1 MTGRNPGLL
10 DAGWAEGEELRPNWL
25 CLDVA
30 FGRFLKPQPASFFAF
45 GRWSC
50 GVRWFVHEA
59 TLGGY
64 KTIICRRD
72 PCDHDKQPDLA
83 M

>member
-10 DAGWAEGEELRPNWL
+10 DAGWPEGEELRPNWL

-30 FGRFLKPQPASFFAF
+30 FGSFLKPQPPSFLRLGGGHVGF
-45 GRWSC
+45 G
-50 GVRWFVHEA
+50 GFYTEA

-72 PCDHDKQPDLA
+72 PYDHDKQPDLA
-83 M
+83 T